1 MVRYEVLT
9 CQKGRW
15 TARGILESQNAAVEH
30 AQALAHR
37 NYMIAAVRVMALEE
51 NADGFKEQ
59 VVYNRKVARASAATA
74 GQAPAIGRP
83 KPSAMRQVHSGM
95 AARILVL
102 LLFIACAALMGY
114 GLIKPKQPWVFDTP
128 DAQKPHLLRSPFAGD
143 FS

>member
-9 CQKGRW
+9 CQSGRW
-15 TARGILESQNAAVEH
+15 TARGILDSQNAAVEH
-30 AQALAHR
+30 AQALANR

-51 NADGFKEQ
+51 DADGFKEQ
-59 VVYNRKVARASAATA
+59 VVYNRKVARASAAKA
-74 GQAPAIGRP
+74 GQAQAIGKP
-83 KPSAMRQVHSGM
+83 KPSAMRQVRSGM

-128 DAQKPHLLRSPFAGD
+128 DAQKPHLLRSSFTGD